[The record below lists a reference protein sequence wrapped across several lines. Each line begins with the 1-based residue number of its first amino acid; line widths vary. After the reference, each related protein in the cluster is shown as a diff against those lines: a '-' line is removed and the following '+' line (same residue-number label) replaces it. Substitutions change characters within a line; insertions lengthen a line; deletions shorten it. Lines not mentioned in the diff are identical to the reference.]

1 MVAGRG
7 EVGLDQAPAVEGLV
21 GLPVAGDGL
30 MSFGG
35 FDAAFGGVGG
45 PVHVEVGGEVPDLL
59 GVVAQ
64 PHGQGVAG
72 VVAVAVPVPVT
83 VVDDPGVDGVV
94 VAVTKLG
101 QPVRVQGGLVTGP
114 GGLDLGVGVG
124 QRRGDLPGPG

>member
-35 FDAAFGGVGG
+35 LDAAFGGVGG

-59 GVVAQ
+59 GIVAQ
-64 PHGQGVAG
+64 PAGQGVAG
-72 VVAVAVPVPVT
+72 VVAVAVPVTVT
-83 VVDDPGVDGVV
+83 VVDDLAIP
-94 VAVTKLG
+94 
-101 QPVRVQGGLVTGP
+101 
-114 GGLDLGVGVG
+114 
-124 QRRGDLPGPG
+124 